1 MDATIKIKTILGVD
15 RTTAIACLKLV
26 ELYVNTKH
34 TNIVVNT
41 CMDGSLEFHFDDE
54 GGDMVS
60 IEDVVKA
67 VDAHT
72 DDEGKLDD
80 DITCILER
88 IGEQNEQ
95 TGKKETGCDRQGKD
109 LCVEH

>member
-1 MDATIKIKTILGVD
+1 MDATIEIKTILGVD

-26 ELYVNTKH
+26 ELYVNTKR

-60 IEDVVKA
+60 VEDVVKV

-88 IGEQNEQ
+88 MVHDEQ
-95 TGKKETGCDRQGKD
+95 TGKKKTGCER
-109 LCVEH
+109 

>member
-1 MDATIKIKTILGVD
+1 MDATIEIKTILGVD

-54 GGDMVS
+54 SGDMVS

-88 IGEQNEQ
+88 MVHDEQ
-95 TGKKETGCDRQGKD
+95 TGKKKTGCKR
-109 LCVEH
+109 